1 METFRLK
8 NIAILILL
16 LLNAGLLVLIGSQR
30 WQSRRA
36 ASETVRQ
43 LEELCAASQLTLGS
57 RLQLSQQPL
66 SALAISRHGETERV
80 IASYLLG
87 SSAVSS
93 SQGGGIYSY
102 SSDKGSIQFR
112 SGGSFDGSGLHT
124 PVEDPEE
131 FSRQFCS
138 RFGYGELEIAPRL
151 TGSSAAAV
159 QQWDGVRIYGCGVT
173 LYFEGGFLSSVAG
186 SHVSPEDAAEE
197 SLPVLSCVTALTRF
211 LDYRAESGIVCS
223 EVTDVRCVYEL
234 RGASSLRLVPVWRIE
249 TDTYTYFV
257 DGLSGEVSRG

>member
-43 LEELCAASQLTLGS
+43 LEELCAASQLTLDS